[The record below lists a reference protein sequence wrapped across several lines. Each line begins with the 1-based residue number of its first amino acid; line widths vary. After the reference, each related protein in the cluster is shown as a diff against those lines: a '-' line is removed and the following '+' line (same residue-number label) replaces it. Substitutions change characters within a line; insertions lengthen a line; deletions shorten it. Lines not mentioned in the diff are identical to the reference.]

1 MANCQFKDSKQTKT
15 HRILSYNTIKLMSVT
30 ILLAVC
36 YNYEICKAKVSNVFE
51 GVCQLSMQNLP
62 PCHEVQEVG

>member
-1 MANCQFKDSKQTKT
+1 
-15 HRILSYNTIKLMSVT
+15 MSVT
-30 ILLAVC
+30 ILLAVF

-51 GVCQLSMQNLP
+51 QLSMQNLP

>member
-1 MANCQFKDSKQTKT
+1 
-15 HRILSYNTIKLMSVT
+15 MSVT
-30 ILLAVC
+30 ILLAVF